1 MRTGSWTTYLLP
13 AIAVVLSA
21 GLVQAETSSGKSADK
36 NQEKLAS
43 KPLEK
48 VTCEEFNGFE
58 DTFKPKVVAWAAG
71 YKQGQKKPDVV
82 AIDIAGVEKVTPLIA
97 EECRKAPSASLWSK
111 IDGELKK
118 VF

>member
-1 MRTGSWTTYLLP
+1 MRTGSLKTYLLP
-13 AIAVVLSA
+13 GIAAVLSA
-21 GLVQAETSSGKSADK
+21 GIAQAETSSGKSADK

-97 EECRKAPSASLWSK
+97 EECRKAPAASLWSK

-118 VF
+118 LF

>member
-1 MRTGSWTTYLLP
+1 MRTGFLKTHLLP

-21 GLVQAETSSGKSADK
+21 GLVQAETSGGKSADK
-36 NQEKLAS
+36 HHEKLAS

-71 YKQGQKKPDVV
+71 YKQGQKKPDAV

-97 EECRKAPSASLWSK
+97 EECRKAPAASLWSK

>member
-13 AIAVVLSA
+13 AIAVVFSA
-21 GLVQAETSSGKSADK
+21 GLVQAETSSGKSA
-36 NQEKLAS
+36 ELAS

-58 DTFKPKVVAWAAG
+58 DTFKPKVIAWAAG

>member
-1 MRTGSWTTYLLP
+1 MRTGFLKTYLLP
-13 AIAVVLSA
+13 AIAVALSGGIA
-21 GLVQAETSSGKSADK
+21 QAETFSGKSVDK

-97 EECRKAPSASLWSK
+97 EECRKAPAASLWSK

-118 VF
+118 IF

>member
-1 MRTGSWTTYLLP
+1 MRTGSSKTYLLS
-13 AIAVVLSA
+13 AIAIVLSA
-21 GLVQAETSSGKSADK
+21 GLVQAETSSGKSTDK

-82 AIDIAGVEKVTPLIA
+82 AIDIAGVEKVTPLVA
-97 EECRKAPSASLWSK
+97 EECRKAPTASLWSK

-118 VF
+118 IF